1 MKSDTK
7 SFRDIIEYALLAV
20 TASISIIIAVLDLV
34 GVLDASSWVSQRIPA
49 LTLLAVGFV
58 ASYLIIER
66 RGKLDELATS
76 VDVHS
81 GELLE
86 AIDTSFSQTVRALD
100 GVEVRSFP
108 DGASF
113 VSYFI
118 DRVRRAKRVDDITW
132 GEDAPPTTGKES
144 EVHQRFHEVV
154 NEVSLKPNVLW
165 RDIVVFVH
173 VSRFRRI
180 QQRIEANIRGYNV
193 AHYPRLGEKSPPRL
207 AFAVV
212 DREEVFL
219 SSYTSR
225 ISVRHPEIV
234 QFFVQYFELLW
245 NRAEKLKVG
254 NQVNVKALEA
264 IEASLKDL
272 IDYKETP

>member
-1 MKSDTK
+1 MKDDTRRI
-7 SFRDIIEYALLAV
+7 RDIIEYALLAV

-81 GELLE
+81 GELRE
-86 AIDTSFSQTVRALD
+86 AIDISFSQTVRALD
-100 GVEVRSFP
+100 GVEVRSFS

-113 VSYFI
+113 VSHFI
-118 DRVRRAKRVDDITW
+118 DRVQKAKRVDDITW
-132 GEDAPPTTGKES
+132 GEDAPPTSGKES
-144 EVHQRFHEVV
+144 EVYQRYQRLV
-154 NEVSLKPNVLW
+154 NEVSRKPNVIW
-165 RDIVVFVH
+165 REIVVFAH
-173 VSRFRRI
+173 ASRYQRI
-180 QQRIEANIRGYNV
+180 RQRIEANILGYNV
-193 AHYPRLGEKSPPRL
+193 AHYPRLSEKSPPRIT
-207 AFAVV
+207 FAIV

-219 SSYTSR
+219 SNFPTG
-225 ISVRHPEIV
+225 ISVRHPDIV
-234 QFFVQYFELLW
+234 KLFVQYYEQLW

-254 NQVNVKALEA
+254 NQVNMKALEA

-272 IDYKETP
+272 IDY